1 MNTTLA
7 AGSSAQ
13 SLIAAM
19 ITPALL
25 ILASGSLIATSL
37 ARLGRIMDRIRRV
50 AESEALLL
58 STAELD
64 RERLRAGYA
73 NRAITILFVA
83 VSLFVIAGIAI
94 AVDRL
99 SGGLMEWL
107 PVTTTLIGMLL
118 IVSAGIAMAAESQL
132 SSSQIFDEIDRLR
145 KRIQK

>member
-1 MNTTLA
+1 
-7 AGSSAQ
+7 
-13 SLIAAM
+13 M

-37 ARLGRIMDRIRRV
+37 ARLGRIMDRIRKV
-50 AESEALLL
+50 AESEAPLL
-58 STAELD
+58 SLAELD

-73 NRAITILFVA
+73 NRAITTLFVA

-99 SGGLMEWL
+99 GGGHMEWL
-107 PVTTTLIGMLL
+107 PVTITLVGMLL
-118 IVSAGIAMAAESQL
+118 IVVAGLAMAAESQL

-145 KRIQK
+145 ERIHKAP